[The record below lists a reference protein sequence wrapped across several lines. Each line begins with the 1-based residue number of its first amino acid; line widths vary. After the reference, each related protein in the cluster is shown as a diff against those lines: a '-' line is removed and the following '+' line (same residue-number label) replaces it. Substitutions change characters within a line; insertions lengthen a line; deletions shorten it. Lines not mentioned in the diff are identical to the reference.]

1 MKTSTE
7 TTLYILIAIL
17 FLTNAYF
24 IYVIVSKNNHE
35 AFVPIIYADGI
46 QPKNNALAD
55 AEAIQR
61 SAQMAKQQAK
71 DTLKSNPAVFKEMIK
86 AVRDPEL
93 KPYFAEITKALM
105 STTLGR

>member
-35 AFVPIIYADGI
+35 AFYTDFRA
-46 QPKNNALAD
+46 Q
-55 AEAIQR
+55 ETQQQ
-61 SAQMAKQQAK
+61 AQMGKEQLK
-71 DTLKSNPAVFKEMIK
+71 GMLKSNPAAFKEMLK
-86 AVRDPEL
+86 ALRDPEL
-93 KPYFAEITKALM
+93 KPYLAELTKALM